1 MLEYTHMG
9 NFQVA
14 QAELVPL
21 LKRYQLWPGIV
32 RELTI
37 DRAIE
42 SIECAAADRLE
53 ALKQFDDRHGLNSEQ
68 QLTQWLDLY
77 GVDRQQ
83 LAEIAVRNFKIA
95 RFKQATWGG
104 NVESYFLKRK
114 AQLDR
119 VIYSLIRTSELGIA
133 QEVYFRATGG
143 EQSFAELASR
153 YSQGA
158 ESATGG
164 LIGPVELSSPHPAI
178 AHQLRSQPLGKICP
192 PLQIDEWY
200 VIVRP
205 EKIIPA
211 QLDAQMRQRLI
222 DELFQTWLQAQMRS
236 TSTNHPETPTFTP
249 LE

>member
-1 MLEYTHMG
+1 MLEYTHIG
-9 NFQVA
+9 NFQVV

-21 LKRYQLWPGIV
+21 LKRYQLWPGIL

-42 SIECAAADRLE
+42 SIECAATDRLA
-53 ALKQFDDRHGLNSEQ
+53 ALKQFDDRHGLTSEQ
-68 QLTQWLDLY
+68 HLTQWLDLY

-95 RFKQATWGG
+95 QFKQATWGSK
-104 NVESYFLKRK
+104 VDSYFLKRK

-133 QEVYFRATGG
+133 QEVYFRAMDG

-192 PLQIDEWY
+192 PLQLEQWY

-211 QLDAQMRQRLI
+211 QLDAPMRQRLI

-236 TSTNHPETPTFTP
+236 TSTDRPETPTLIA